1 MAGRGRQGLWRFT
14 GRAAQMYRGVA
25 NGLLRE
31 VVATGLG
38 IQQWDPPVTVRAKL
52 EAGLGGWFGTGEA
65 GHEQAHLVG
74 YWLGWD
80 MGDSRHAARLRHDP
94 QGLRER
100 ASTHLAEYFS
110 LLAQER
116 PVVIL
121 LEDLH
126 WADDASLSWLEA
138 AEHLLRGSPVLA
150 VATARPSLLER
161 HPDWGQGLKD
171 SVRLLLEPLS
181 RRDSG
186 SLLAELLR
194 HGGAIPESLRK
205 QLLDAT
211 EGNPFHL
218 EEVVKWLVE
227 SGVIVADHGAWRV
240 RAEHLDTAR
249 GAGDP
254 ARSAPGSHRR
264 ADPAGACGPSA
275 GIGRGSGV
283 LGGRR
288 GESQHRRGRRLGH
301 DRGPGRA
308 AKP

>member
-1 MAGRGRQGLWRFT
+1 MQLKGIPDPVEAFLVESERVPDFGLDEARGVEGVETRTVGREIPLQQLRDEFLDVAEERHWRVVTVMGDAGVGKSRLLLEFDRWLAEDARGLWRFT

-126 WADDASLSWLEA
+126 WADDASLSWLEG

-181 RRDSG
+181 R
-186 SLLAELLR
+186 
-194 HGGAIPESLRK
+194 
-205 QLLDAT
+205 
-211 EGNPFHL
+211 EGQW
-218 EEVVKWLVE
+218 K
-227 SGVIVADHGAWRV
+227 
-240 RAEHLDTAR
+240 
-249 GAGDP
+249 
-254 ARSAPGSHRR
+254 
-264 ADPAGACGPSA
+264 PAG
-275 GIGRGSGV
+275 
-283 LGGRR
+283 
-288 GESQHRRGRRLGH
+288 
-301 DRGPGRA
+301 
-308 AKP
+308 